1 MPDVFI
7 SYSVQDEKLARFV
20 RDHLLHQKLDV
31 FLASISLE
39 AGHKWTPQ
47 IFQALKESK
56 WVFFLASECAL
67 KSNNVQ
73 QELGAALITEKKIV
87 PIMWDIE
94 PSQLPVWISQY
105 QGLCLKGQPMD
116 NIRSQVATLSAKVK
130 ADKIQGMWVAG
141 AMLAGIFYLLSKQ

>member
-39 AGHKWTPQ
+39 PGHKWTPQ
-47 IFQALKESK
+47 IFQALKATK
-56 WVFFLASECAL
+56 WVFFLASQSAL
-67 KSNNVQ
+67 ESNNVQ
-73 QELGAALITEKKIV
+73 QELGGALITNKKIV

-94 PSQLPVWISQY
+94 PAQLPGWIAEY
-105 QGLCLKGQPMD
+105 QGLCLKGATIE
-116 NIRSQVATLSAKVK
+116 NIQHQVSSLAAKVK
-130 ADKIQGMWVAG
+130 ADKVQGMWVAG
-141 AMLAGIFYLLSKQ
+141 AMLAGLFYVLSK

>member
-20 RDHLLHQKLDV
+20 CDHLIHQKLNV

-47 IFQALKESK
+47 IFQALKDSK
-56 WVFFLASECAL
+56 WVFFLASEAAL
-67 KSNNVQ
+67 KSHNVQ

-94 PSQLPVWISQY
+94 PAQLPAWIGQY

-116 NIRSQVATLSAKVK
+116 NIKQQVAALSAKVK
-130 ADKIQGMWVAG
+130 ADKVQGMWVAG
-141 AMLAGIFYLLSKQ
+141 AMLAGIFFVLAK